1 MSAMLEMR
9 GICKR
14 YGEVRANRNI
24 DLEVP
29 RGQILGLLG
38 ENGSGKTTLMKVLFG
53 IVKADAG
60 AIEFK
65 GKRLDN
71 HTPADAIEA
80 GIGMIHQQF
89 MLVDAM
95 TVAENVMLGWAD
107 AGQWLNTR
115 EIAQLIRRASKTY
128 GLDLD
133 PNAVVGD
140 LSLGR
145 RQRVEIVK
153 AILRGAELLILDE
166 PTSNLSPPE
175 VSGLLDVLRR
185 LRDEGRSV
193 IFISHKLGEVLA
205 VCDEVVVL
213 RDGAVAG
220 RARAADTDRAKL
232 ARMMV
237 DRDVSAPI
245 AREEGAPGAERL
257 VVADLVASDATGV
270 ERLGGVSF
278 SVRSGE
284 VLAVAGVDGNGQAEL
299 VDVIAGLRRPTRGHV
314 FVD

>member
-60 AIEFK
+60 TIEFK
-65 GKRLDN
+65 GKRLDR

-107 AGQWLNTR
+107 AGQWLRTR

-145 RQRVEIVK
+145 NVHPEFVTLVYFIDF
-153 AILRGAELLILDE
+153 LLILDE
-166 PTSNLSPPE
+166 PTL
-175 VSGLLDVLRR
+175 
-185 LRDEGRSV
+185 
-193 IFISHKLGEVLA
+193 
-205 VCDEVVVL
+205 
-213 RDGAVAG
+213 
-220 RARAADTDRAKL
+220 
-232 ARMMV
+232 
-237 DRDVSAPI
+237 
-245 AREEGAPGAERL
+245 
-257 VVADLVASDATGV
+257 
-270 ERLGGVSF
+270 
-278 SVRSGE
+278 
-284 VLAVAGVDGNGQAEL
+284 
-299 VDVIAGLRRPTRGHV
+299 
-314 FVD
+314 

>member
-60 AIEFK
+60 TIEFK
-65 GKRLDN
+65 GKRLDR

-95 TVAENVMLGWAD
+95 TVAVNGMLGSGK
-107 AGQWLNTR
+107 AGWWLR
-115 EIAQLIRRASKTY
+115 SGKMAELIRSASNTY

-133 PNAVVGD
+133 PNAVVSD
-140 LSLGR
+140 LPLGR
-145 RQRVEIVK
+145 
-153 AILRGAELLILDE
+153 
-166 PTSNLSPPE
+166 
-175 VSGLLDVLRR
+175 
-185 LRDEGRSV
+185 
-193 IFISHKLGEVLA
+193 
-205 VCDEVVVL
+205 
-213 RDGAVAG
+213 
-220 RARAADTDRAKL
+220 
-232 ARMMV
+232 
-237 DRDVSAPI
+237 
-245 AREEGAPGAERL
+245 
-257 VVADLVASDATGV
+257 
-270 ERLGGVSF
+270 
-278 SVRSGE
+278 
-284 VLAVAGVDGNGQAEL
+284 
-299 VDVIAGLRRPTRGHV
+299 
-314 FVD
+314 